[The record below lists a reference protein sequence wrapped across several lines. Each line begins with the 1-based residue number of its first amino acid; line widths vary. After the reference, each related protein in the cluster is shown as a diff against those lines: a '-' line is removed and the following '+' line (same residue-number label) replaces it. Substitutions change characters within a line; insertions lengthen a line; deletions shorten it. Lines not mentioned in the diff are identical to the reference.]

1 MNADQFAFAAYQWVA
16 VNVLPAITSEVWKQQ
31 LIVFKKGRDILKNLR
46 KFADG
51 LDKDANGNIDIAD
64 IEARIDEMLK
74 LNPVFAYPINE
85 PMLALIG
92 VEPEHVLKFSKADFT
107 SFLTSMRGTT
117 TTTQVTL

>member
-1 MNADQFAFAAYQWVA
+1 MNADQFALAAYQWVA
-16 VNVLPAITSEVWKQQ
+16 VNVLPAITSDVWKQQ

-46 KFADG
+46 NFADG
-51 LDKDANGNIDIAD
+51 LDKDANGNVDIAD
-64 IEARIDEMLK
+64 LEARIDEMLK
-74 LNPVFAYPINE
+74 VNPVFAYPINE

-107 SFLTSMRGTT
+107 SFLASMRGTT